1 MSPPLNGVP
10 TQENTLNRLAAA
22 KLSET
27 KLTQETQTL
36 TQEVN
41 MSTLREVVLKE
52 REAALQQKSNELAVQ
67 ISKLNSEVSAR
78 EEEYSVLLGASF
90 IETDHCFRL
99 RRVNTKC
106 SVRIFTVLPLR
117 RLMKSS
123 GSPRAF

>member
-1 MSPPLNGVP
+1 LNGVP

-27 KLTQETQTL
+27 KLTQETQAL

-41 MSTLREVVLKE
+41 TSTLREVVLKE
-52 REAALQQKSNELAVQ
+52 REAALQQKSDELAVQ
-67 ISKLNSEVSAR
+67 ISKLNGEVSAR

-90 IETDHCFRL
+90 IETDHRFRL

-106 SVRIFTVLPLR
+106 SVPIFTVLPLR

>member
-10 TQENTLNRLAAA
+10 TQGNTLNRLGAA

-27 KLTQETQTL
+27 KLTQETQAL

-41 MSTLREVVLKE
+41 TSTLREVVLKE
-52 REAALQQKSNELAVQ
+52 REAALQQKSDELAVQ
-67 ISKLNSEVSAR
+67 ISKLNGEVSAR

-106 SVRIFTVLPLR
+106 SVCIFTVLPLR